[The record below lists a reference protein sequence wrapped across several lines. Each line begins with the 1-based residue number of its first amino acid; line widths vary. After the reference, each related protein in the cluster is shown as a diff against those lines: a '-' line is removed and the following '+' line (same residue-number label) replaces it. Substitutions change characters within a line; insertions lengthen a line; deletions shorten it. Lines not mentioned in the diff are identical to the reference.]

1 MDEVLFQDEIVTR
14 ANNLNH
20 DVEDSED
27 GSELHTVSQ
36 ADCKFSTR
44 IGVMVDFFVEQKF
57 RYRYLDAAAAA
68 SLLSI
73 SRLKSS
79 MNEVKTP
86 CL

>member
-1 MDEVLFQDEIVTR
+1 MVL
-14 ANNLNH
+14 
-20 DVEDSED
+20 S
-27 GSELHTVSQ
+27 
-36 ADCKFSTR
+36 STLSAR
-44 IGVMVDFFVEQKF
+44 LTASFLEGLVFVMVDFFDEQKF
-57 RYRYLDAAAAA
+57 RYLDAAAAA